1 MNLLHMKYAVEIS
14 KTGSISKA
22 SENLYVAQ
30 PNLSRSLKELEA
42 ELGIEIFDRTSKGMK
57 LTPKGEIL
65 IHYAKNVLQQVED
78 MSKIK
83 NDGKKAKQIFSISV
97 PRASY
102 IADAFAKFTNCLSE
116 DSADIYYMETNPRR
130 IIHNIVDAGYKLGI
144 LRYAIKFEKFYTE
157 LLEERGLSSKNLAE
171 FKYQVIMSRNHPL
184 AGKKNLKQSDLHDYI
199 EITHGDPYVPS
210 LPKELLLKEEDKV
223 TSARRIFL
231 FERGGQFDVL
241 MENTNTFMWVSPLPK
256 KLLKR
261 YNLVQKT
268 CTDNTRIYKD
278 VIIFRKDYILSE
290 LDMKFIEEL
299 RDSKE
304 KCF

>member
-57 LTPKGEIL
+57 LTPKGEIF

-144 LRYAIKFEKFYTE
+144 LRYART
-157 LLEERGLSSKNLAE
+157 
-171 FKYQVIMSRNHPL
+171 
-184 AGKKNLKQSDLHDYI
+184 
-199 EITHGDPYVPS
+199 ITHDEA
-210 LPKELLLKEEDKV
+210 LRLLSNVRLGIV
-223 TSARRIFL
+223 S
-231 FERGGQFDVL
+231 GQL
-241 MENTNTFMWVSPLPK
+241 
-256 KLLKR
+256 
-261 YNLVQKT
+261 
-268 CTDNTRIYKD
+268 KD
-278 VIIFRKDYILSE
+278 VSLATIDKLMTDVEPATLMVNSGKSLTAAQRDTARADLLRKSLN
-290 LDMKFIEEL
+290 
-299 RDSKE
+299 
-304 KCF
+304 